1 MCSALVARDEPLT
14 GSDVKFVLFVLFN
27 NDVCVYYLM
36 TVFKWELGRHSEL
49 CALCATTE
57 EDNCTAVGAFAAVG
71 VFANAGQQNLIE
83 WLKGVRRYEL
93 SGCLRQA
100 VVRSNEPGGAMQ

>member
-1 MCSALVARDEPLT
+1 M
-14 GSDVKFVLFVLFN
+14 LFN
-27 NDVCVYYLM
+27 NDVRVRNDSLKNWNSAGIRSCVQI
-36 TVFKWELGRHSEL
+36 VQQQRQANVQCCE
-49 CALCATTE
+49 
-57 EDNCTAVGAFAAVG
+57 AVGVLAAVG
-71 VFANAGQQNLIE
+71 VFADAGQQNLVE

>member
-1 MCSALVARDEPLT
+1 MPIVQQQRQASVRCCE
-14 GSDVKFVLFVLFN
+14 
-27 NDVCVYYLM
+27 
-36 TVFKWELGRHSEL
+36 
-49 CALCATTE
+49 
-57 EDNCTAVGAFAAVG
+57 AVGVLAAVG

-100 VVRSNEPGGAMQ
+100 IVRSNDPGGVMQRAIWIKVMRPGVQYILRVIWRIQWSYLVDLVSAIVVECVN